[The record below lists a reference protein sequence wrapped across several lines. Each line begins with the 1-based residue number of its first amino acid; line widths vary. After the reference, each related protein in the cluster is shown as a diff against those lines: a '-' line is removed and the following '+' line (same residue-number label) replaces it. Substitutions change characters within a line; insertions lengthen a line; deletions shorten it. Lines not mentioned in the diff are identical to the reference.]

1 MKNRLPANG
10 RFTSVIW
17 HVCSSVE
24 FKTKLFSAVKST
36 CSKMQNILIPKN
48 RQNQDENQVN
58 DFCRFCK
65 SPLKLKYGNFE
76 KTTYI
81 STKNIFIFLSAHKVA
96 DRQQR
101 RLFWIVDGSKA
112 SDTFDDTSFEMT
124 AFQPIS
130 NSSSPAN
137 GQLENL
143 PFVGRRSLIFLFAPK
158 IADRQQRR
166 LKFCLNTSR
175 PWATESDQT
184 NNSVNAYYCLHPVH
198 LKEKWKKWSLRGT

>member
-1 MKNRLPANG
+1 MQNRLPANG
-10 RFTSVIW
+10 RFSSSRPLTCSSNHNGLLLFTSNQNESVIW

-36 CSKMQNILIPKN
+36 CSKMQNILIPKKPTKPG
-48 RQNQDENQVN
+48 RKPRVESVN

-81 STKNIFIFLSAHKVA
+81 STKNIFIFLSAPKVA

-112 SDTFDDTSFEMT
+112 SDTFDDISFEMT

-137 GQLENL
+137 RQLENL
-143 PFVGRRSLIFLFAPK
+143 PFVGRRYLIFLSAPQ
-158 IADRQQRR
+158 IADR
-166 LKFCLNTSR
+166 
-175 PWATESDQT
+175 
-184 NNSVNAYYCLHPVH
+184 
-198 LKEKWKKWSLRGT
+198 